1 MSQPASLQRR
11 GVLAHGGDDLVAVG
25 VARLD
30 QRHELR
36 ARDRREVDAG
46 VERVHER
53 LVAAARHRQ
62 LGREQADA
70 AVARRLHRGVR
81 LGHDHADDRHAEL
94 LLQIGQRGR
103 GRGVARDHDHLHA
116 LALEVAADLVRE
128 APHLAARARPV
139 RQPRVVAEVDEV
151 LVRHRHEALVQHG
164 QAADAGVEDAD
175 GRESP
180 WPIQETPVVAV
191 VTAFPILAG
200 AMTAPV
206 RIGTCSWA
214 DDALAKHWYPEGTP
228 PRERL
233 AYYAERFSTVEVD
246 STYYRVPT
254 RQMVQGWADRTPDGF
269 VMHVKAFGLMTRH
282 PVKLEQVPPE
292 LREGLP
298 VDDRGRVDRPDRE
311 TRGAVFREFLD
322 ALTPLRE
329 TGKLGGILFQMPP
342 YVVWKPSSLD
352 YLEWARDQVGGDR
365 FLFEPRHR
373 SWYAEE
379 IRAELLRWLEE
390 RRMSWVVVDAPKVDA
405 GNVPATLVAATRR
418 SRTCA
423 STAATPAP
431 GTRAAALRRRASTTS
446 TARTSCAN
454 GCRRCASC
462 RSQAEETYAFFNNNN
477 QTNGVAQAPAG
488 AQLLRRLL
496 DEEHVPSA

>member
-1 MSQPASLQRR
+1 MEDS
-11 GVLAHGGDDLVAVG
+11 
-25 VARLD
+25 
-30 QRHELR
+30 
-36 ARDRREVDAG
+36 
-46 VERVHER
+46 
-53 LVAAARHRQ
+53 
-62 LGREQADA
+62 
-70 AVARRLHRGVR
+70 
-81 LGHDHADDRHAEL
+81 
-94 LLQIGQRGR
+94 
-103 GRGVARDHDHLHA
+103 
-116 LALEVAADLVRE
+116 
-128 APHLAARARPV
+128 
-139 RQPRVVAEVDEV
+139 
-151 LVRHRHEALVQHG
+151 
-164 QAADAGVEDAD
+164 QAADAGVEDPDRTRIRHGSILETVYA
-175 GRESP
+175 GRSFDRGP
-180 WPIQETPVVAV
+180 R
-191 VTAFPILAG
+191 AFPILAG
-200 AMTAPV
+200 AMSAPV

-214 DDALAKHWYPEGTP
+214 DDALVKHWYPEGTP

-254 RQMVQGWADRTPDGF
+254 RQMVQGWADRTPDRF

-282 PVKLEQVPPE
+282 PVKLEQVPPD

-352 YLEWARDQVGGDR
+352 YLDWAREQVGGDQ

-405 GNVPATLVAATRR
+405 GNVPATLVAVTSPLAYVRFHGRNAGTWNSRGGSAATRFDYLY
-418 SRTCA
+418 
-423 STAATPAP
+423 
-431 GTRAAALRRRASTTS
+431 GEDELREWVPPLRELSH
-446 TARTSCAN
+446 
-454 GCRRCASC
+454 
-462 RSQAEETYAFFNNNN
+462 QAEETYAFFNNNN